1 MSINYIELPLQG
13 VMYQSKIGM
22 FKRLSIL
29 LSSLLLSV
37 TLATAQ
43 ISFQN
48 IQTVKVD
55 QLSDTQIAQFIKK
68 YTEAGY
74 TMADVERMAVAKNM
88 PASEL
93 EKLKARINS
102 METSNIT
109 NITAELIENP
119 VGGSM
124 ASSTTTSAEKE
135 KKEFS
140 RVFGSS
146 LFSSSKLSFEP
157 NQNMATPRNYVVGVS
172 DVLHVDVFG
181 WAEATYDLTVSAEG
195 SVRIPN
201 VGIVQVSGLTIEE
214 AEKVIKKR
222 LSSLYSSIH
231 SGQTSVA
238 VTVNKI
244 RSIKVYILGEVRN
257 PGSYT
262 LSSVSSVFNALN
274 ACGGPSEK
282 GTMRAI
288 KLIRGGKEIASV
300 DLYEFLM
307 KGAMPSDVSL
317 QDQDVI
323 QVSPYLSRITVNG
336 EVKRDGIYELKSGES
351 LQDLINYCGGFTD
364 EAYTERVSVTRNIQG
379 EKSVADV
386 TKEVF
391 QLFTPASG
399 DVYQV
404 DKILEKYTNRV
415 QILGSVF
422 RPGVYALEN
431 GMSLRDLV
439 NKANGVTEDAFMQN
453 ATLVRLQDDLTPEII
468 SFSVKDLI
476 DGNFNVQLK
485 KEDVIT
491 IGGKSDYE
499 QEKKISIYG
508 AVLSPGEFPYYENVT
523 LKDLVFLARGFKDEA
538 DPTSIEVVRRV
549 LDENVLKKDDQK
561 TMVFNLKL
569 NRDLTGADAE
579 FKLEPRDQVTVRK
592 LEGYERLGVVQV
604 LGEVRMPGTYVIT
617 RKTEKISDA
626 IARASGITE
635 YAYPEGAFLLRFSHR
650 SEAERQ
656 RDLKLINMI
665 KEADDVVSVEDL
677 KKELE
682 TRQDLVGIQ
691 LKQIIKHPG
700 SETDLHLED
709 GDVIF
714 VPKELQ
720 TITIAGAV
728 QVPGKEVYNG
738 NSVRKYIRGAGG
750 FSSNARKRG
759 TYVAYANGKIASTR
773 HFLWWRNY
781 PDVDPGAHIFVPE
794 KPARDSHSKENVAL
808 FAPLF
813 TSVATMAS
821 VIVTAISVLN
831 NNKSNNS
838 DK

>member
-468 SFSVKDLI
+468 
-476 DGNFNVQLK
+476 
-485 KEDVIT
+485 
-491 IGGKSDYE
+491 
-499 QEKKISIYG
+499 
-508 AVLSPGEFPYYENVT
+508 
-523 LKDLVFLARGFKDEA
+523 
-538 DPTSIEVVRRV
+538 
-549 LDENVLKKDDQK
+549 
-561 TMVFNLKL
+561 
-569 NRDLTGADAE
+569 
-579 FKLEPRDQVTVRK
+579 
-592 LEGYERLGVVQV
+592 
-604 LGEVRMPGTYVIT
+604 
-617 RKTEKISDA
+617 
-626 IARASGITE
+626 
-635 YAYPEGAFLLRFSHR
+635 
-650 SEAERQ
+650 
-656 RDLKLINMI
+656 
-665 KEADDVVSVEDL
+665 
-677 KKELE
+677 
-682 TRQDLVGIQ
+682 
-691 LKQIIKHPG
+691 
-700 SETDLHLED
+700 
-709 GDVIF
+709 
-714 VPKELQ
+714 
-720 TITIAGAV
+720 
-728 QVPGKEVYNG
+728 
-738 NSVRKYIRGAGG
+738 
-750 FSSNARKRG
+750 
-759 TYVAYANGKIASTR
+759 
-773 HFLWWRNY
+773 
-781 PDVDPGAHIFVPE
+781 
-794 KPARDSHSKENVAL
+794 
-808 FAPLF
+808 
-813 TSVATMAS
+813 
-821 VIVTAISVLN
+821 
-831 NNKSNNS
+831 
-838 DK
+838 